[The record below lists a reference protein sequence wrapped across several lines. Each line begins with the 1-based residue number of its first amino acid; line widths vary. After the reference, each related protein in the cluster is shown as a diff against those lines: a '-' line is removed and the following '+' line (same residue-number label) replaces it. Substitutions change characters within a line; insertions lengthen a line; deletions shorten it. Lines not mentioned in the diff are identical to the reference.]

1 MSCRWFPT
9 LLTVLAALPLLVCA
23 KEPALVAIII
33 DDMGYNPVLAQRAL
47 ALPGPV
53 TYAILPRLAQSAELA
68 QQAHKNHRDVLLHTP
83 MQPVGDQQMGPGG
96 LTVDMDAQQITTVL
110 TGNLSTVPHVI
121 GISNH
126 MGSRFTSDYDAM
138 KRFMSSMQQ
147 HPGLFFL
154 DSLTTPDSQIR
165 GAAAGA
171 NVRVI
176 SRDVFLDNDRNPERI
191 AEQFDQLLQIAS
203 RRGRALAI
211 AHPYPE
217 TLEFLEQRLHALK
230 TGPVRLVPLSLLL
243 RSAQEK

>member
-1 MSCRWFPT
+1 MLRRRVPA
-9 LLTVLAALPLLVCA
+9 LLAMLAAVPLLLA
-23 KEPALVAIII
+23 AREPALVAIVI
-33 DDMGYNPVLAQRAL
+33 DDIGYNPALAQRAL

-53 TYAILPRLAQSAELA
+53 TYAVLPGLPGSAELA
-68 QQAHKNHRDVLLHTP
+68 QQAHDNHRDVLLHTP
-83 MQPVGDQQMGPGG
+83 MQPVGDQPMGPGG
-96 LTVDMDAQQITTVL
+96 LTTNMDAKQIDTVL
-110 TGNLSTVPHVI
+110 RANLSTVPYVI

-138 KRFMSSMQQ
+138 KRFMGSMRQ

-154 DSLTTPDSQIR
+154 DSLTTPSSQIR
-165 GAAAGA
+165 TAAAEAG
-171 NVRVI
+171 VVVI
-176 SRDVFLDNDRNPERI
+176 SRDVFLDNDRSPERI
-191 AEQFDQLLQIAS
+191 ARQFDQLLKIAS

-243 RSAQEK
+243 RPTQEK